1 MTDFVCYI
9 PSYNDS
15 DLVAESVSSS
25 PDWDIVISDNAS
37 DEPHRSKLAAM
48 AGPRV
53 QVIRQAKS
61 LGRVGNWRFCV
72 EHFLTSEK
80 QWLKLLCAGDRH
92 RPDALKILSRAV
104 EKYPQ
109 IRFIVSDVEVIWAD
123 RSGRY
128 SPMGQEVI
136 VPPVHAMAATV
147 EFGNIYFGLLAVLV
161 HRDALT
167 SGFAF
172 GEEILHFCADLLF
185 CVEIAKRTPT
195 LFLPQSTG
203 EFMAVHRKTM
213 QERIGSLDSVL
224 EDGLVRLHA
233 ASAFRTLGGSE
244 PDYKAMLNKV
254 KTLIQNNIQGADVT

>member
-1 MTDFVCYI
+1 MNDFVCYI

-15 DLVAESVSSS
+15 ELVAESVNSS

-37 DEPHRSKLAAM
+37 DEPHRSWLAAM

-92 RPDALKILSRAV
+92 RPDALRILSRAV

-147 EFGNIYFGLLAVLV
+147 EFGNIYFGLLAILV

-167 SGFAF
+167 AGFDFGGRCCISSPTCSFAWRSPNELQLSSGPNRRANSWRFTERPCRSESDRWTACSRTDWCDCTPLPPFAHL
-172 GEEILHFCADLLF
+172 GEASQTI
-185 CVEIAKRTPT
+185 KRC
-195 LFLPQSTG
+195 
-203 EFMAVHRKTM
+203 
-213 QERIGSLDSVL
+213 
-224 EDGLVRLHA
+224 
-233 ASAFRTLGGSE
+233 
-244 PDYKAMLNKV
+244 
-254 KTLIQNNIQGADVT
+254 